1 MTIEATGDVFSGKI
15 SRHSQAASM
24 YDFHYPHA
32 PAFPTPFCAPM
43 AVKSTVYSLVSASGG
58 EVAEI
63 IPRVDMRCPFSLALA
78 TFEPIHDPGLH
89 QRDRLQADHQDNPA
103 ARFAIH
109 LRWQRDPELVI
120 RLVASKLMSAHTQTY
135 MVIIGSSNRKAE
147 AEGVNLLVATP
158 GRLLDHLRSTADS
171 GLGGWIYHN
180 LKCFHQYLMI
190 DEADRLLEIGFE
202 EEMRQYWIL
211 ERQFCTIF
219 HLLITENAYK
229 EKPAQHNQQ
238 NSVRFELIV
247 DLVYCIRPG
256 ARLLCGAH
264 REAALASHHIPVEEQ
279 EKEGEKQRKQTSL
292 VARNLRTSVPAES
305 GLLLCTDV
313 VARVLD
319 IPAAL
324 FLQYVME
331 EWDCGNGFLSSCTG
345 RIIQYDQPSDPKVGL
360 FSLFLLMKACLLSSQ
375 ETQLLEVQTMRRLA
389 ADAFKSYHAH
399 TLKSVFD
406 VHKLDYQA
414 GEAILPDSK
423 LAAGV
428 DYSVRVRTESL
439 PKRRFVAGHAVDP
452 ESHYY
457 ITPDVDDL
465 VSDLAQ
471 GKNCALCGP
480 RQSGKSTMVLAAR
493 RELMLTS
500 KATVVYLDGLEG
512 ARMSWSSHDFW
523 GYICDSLTLKCPA
536 LFPKQQVPCTSLV
549 FKSLFTRSKLP
560 TLVTVVLDEADSLLD
575 ISSDIVDEFFAT
587 IRSIKSDKD
596 AYNLH
601 GFLLVGVETVK
612 DLLEARYNKRVPDAV
627 RTDTHMPSSTPSRLT
642 PFPHDHVLASSRFTL
657 EHVRELLHQAAADRP
672 SVAIEVE
679 SIAVSIIQWT
689 GGHKGLTGTCL
700 AYLVQEELW
709 TFRRWLRRAESY
721 RLGTY
726 IFGQATYNRIL
737 AFIRKQEQDAEA
749 CKLLTRYLETPGLY
763 CGPETLVQLRDFIAH
778 GVLAASVITADD
790 EETEAGRYYVGIS
803 TPLLRTAM
811 LRRCTVFCDDV
822 DAPPCATRLDRVW
835 LLLQAIKTLD
845 GEVMCR
851 PESLRARGAGPSKYA
866 QQFLF
871 LCRMKAILKR
881 AYPCI
886 PVTILPE
893 VKEEIVPDQRWS
905 ELLVT
910 LYFATV
916 PTPSL
921 QWSLLRTVFI
931 INFCMD
937 RPNEQQHTVVPVS
950 DSVVFMSVNFRPSER
965 IASVTVTGQR
975 GEEVESL
982 SPWLHTM
989 RQPVLC
995 GLQLVGS
1002 PMGLYKHGVIICD
1015 KCWELLYQRIVILE
1029 LVGFGDVYLCVSE
1042 HIGRIGVKKFMSIN
1056 SNNWTDEGVEL
1067 MLFIG
1072 GNAAANAAYEAFVPK
1087 SWQKTHAGIIQSR
1100 AIRICL
1106 QGFVGLIRV
1115 RLIKAINLTVRDF
1128 MIGDPYVVLTL
1139 LKQAEE
1145 DLRSTKA
1152 KHEDF
1157 QKQVVRIS

>member
-1 MTIEATGDVFSGKI
+1 MMVPLCVPRIERNHYRVLFYMRTRGANGSTGRMGFTEVEVDRPGDT
-15 SRHSQAASM
+15 R
-24 YDFHYPHA
+24 FHYEQSSIQIQARSIPKLLVGCDVLGA
-32 PAFPTPFCAPM
+32 SCTGTGKTLAFLVPALEFLNRAQINFLILSPTRE
-43 AVKSTVYSLVSASGG
+43 LASQ
-58 EVAEI
+58 
-63 IPRVDMRCPFSLALA
+63 PQ
-78 TFEPIHDPGLH
+78 IHGI
-89 QRDRLQADHQDNPA
+89 
-103 ARFAIH
+103 AR
-109 LRWQRDPELVI
+109 
-120 RLVASKLMSAHTQTY
+120 KLMSAHTQTH
-135 MVIIGSSNRKAE
+135 MVIIGGSNRKAE

-158 GRLLDHLRSTADS
+158 GKLLDHLRSTADS
-171 GLGGWIYHN
+171 GRGGWIYHN
-180 LKCFHQYLMI
+180 LKYLII
-190 DEADRLLEIGFE
+190 DEADRLLDIGFE
-202 EEMRQYWIL
+202 EEMRQCVKYDLDIDWIL
-211 ERQFCTIF
+211 ERQFCMIF

-229 EKPAQHNQQ
+229 EKPAVMVFF
-238 NSVRFELIV
+238 S
-247 DLVYCIRPG
+247 
-256 ARLLCGAH
+256 
-264 REAALASHHIPVEEQ
+264 S
-279 EKEGEKQRKQTSL
+279 S
-292 VARNLRTSVPAES
+292 ES
-305 GLLLCTDV
+305 GFLLCTDV

-319 IPAAL
+319 IPA
-324 FLQYVME
+324 VD
-331 EWDCGNGFLSSCTG
+331 W
-345 RIIQYDQPSDPKVGL
+345 IIQYDHKEYIHRVGRTARGEGARCQAV
-360 FSLFLLMKACLLSSQ
+360 LFLLPQELDFLRDLN

-389 ADAFKSYHAH
+389 ADAFKSYLH
-399 TLKSVFD
+399 SVSKRWWVGRGEMEAACVQGAQKWWAFSAGMTAEEVLGHISRETETSAD
-406 VHKLDYQA
+406 LLLLESKA
-414 GEAILPDSK
+414 GEAILPRDSK

-428 DYSVRVRTESL
+428 DYSVRVRTKSL

-452 ESHYY
+452 EAHYY

-471 GKNCALCGP
+471 GKTCALCGP

-523 GYICDSLTLKCPA
+523 GYICDSLTLKCQA

-575 ISSDIVDEFFAT
+575 ISSDIVDEFFVT

-596 AYNLH
+596 AYNLY

-612 DLLEARYNKRVPDAV
+612 DLLEARYNKRVPDAL

-642 PFPHDHVLASSRFTL
+642 PFPHDHVLTSSRFTL

-679 SIAVSIIQWT
+679 SIAVSIMQWT

-737 AFIRKQEQDAEA
+737 AFIRKQKQDAEA

-778 GVLAASVITADD
+778 GVLAASVVTADD

-822 DAPPCATRLDRVW
+822 DAPPCATRLDRLW

-851 PESLRARGAGPSKYA
+851 PESLRARGAGPSEYA

-905 ELLVT
+905 ELRCDSLFCDGPNSKFAVELVASGNMRQIT
-910 LYFATV
+910 EHVTRALLYHDQHSA
-916 PTPSL
+916 
-921 QWSLLRTVFI
+921 QVFI

-937 RPNEQQHTVVPVS
+937 RPNDQQHTVVPVS

-965 IASVTVTGQR
+965 TASVTITGKR
-975 GEEVESL
+975 GEEVVRL
-982 SPWLHTM
+982 KNW
-989 RQPVLC
+989 R
-995 GLQLVGS
+995 
-1002 PMGLYKHGVIICD
+1002 
-1015 KCWELLYQRIVILE
+1015 
-1029 LVGFGDVYLCVSE
+1029 
-1042 HIGRIGVKKFMSIN
+1042 GRISF
-1056 SNNWTDEGVEL
+1056 DD
-1067 MLFIG
+1067 
-1072 GNAAANAAYEAFVPK
+1072 
-1087 SWQKTHAGIIQSR
+1087 R
-1100 AIRICL
+1100 
-1106 QGFVGLIRV
+1106 
-1115 RLIKAINLTVRDF
+1115 
-1128 MIGDPYVVLTL
+1128 
-1139 LKQAEE
+1139 
-1145 DLRSTKA
+1145 
-1152 KHEDF
+1152 
-1157 QKQVVRIS
+1157 